1 MGIRSKGGFYGWA
14 MVALLFVVYFITG
27 GFGQY
32 GVAVVNGLMCK
43 ELGISRASL
52 GLGMSAFALFQG
64 FAAPLIAKS
73 INSKGIKFTIALGSF
88 GFAIIALIMATVVH
102 TVAAYTVVFGV
113 LGGGLLAT
121 ASTVPAQASLNLWFK
136 KRRALAIAI
145 VMLSA
150 GLGGFVI
157 SPMVVKVVN
166 ATTHSY
172 TAGWYLI
179 MIGFALAGILTLI
192 FGVNK
197 PQDLGQ
203 VPDGAYVEKEEKK
216 KESRVYK
223 VKKAIDIKVILR
235 HPSMWWM
242 TLASSCFFFCF
253 SMINTHAVIHLSESG
268 GLSLAQAALAYG
280 IMPFLSIGGRVVI
293 GLVGDI
299 VEPRHLWSG
308 AIICYVIGIY
318 FLMTSSTYATAIA
331 FAAFVGIGWGAN
343 MVCFPAVIGNYYG
356 GESYS
361 SVMAYMFP
369 IKQIA
374 NAISPVMAGAIYDA
388 TGSYSIA
395 FMIGIGVCVISFIG
409 LQFVRPIKTD
419 DNTAIAA

>member
-1 MGIRSKGGFYGWA
+1 MGIKSKGGFYGWA

-32 GVAVVNGLMCK
+32 GVAVVNGLMTK
-43 ELGISRASL
+43 QLGISRASL

-88 GFAIIALIMATVVH
+88 GFAVIALLMATVVH
-102 TVAAYTVVFGV
+102 TVTAYTIVFGV

-121 ASTVPAQASLNLWFK
+121 ASTVPTQASLNLWFK

-157 SPMVVKVVN
+157 SPMVVKIVN
-166 ATTHSY
+166 ATTKSY

-203 VPDGAYVEKEEKK
+203 VPDGAYVEKENKK

-223 VKKAIDIKVILR
+223 VTEALDMKVVLR

-242 TLASSCFFFCF
+242 TLASSCFFFCY
-253 SMINTHAVIHLSESG
+253 SMINTHAIIHLNESG
-268 GLSLAQAALAYG
+268 HLTMAQAALAYG
-280 IMPFLSIGGRVVI
+280 FMPFLSIAGRVVI

-299 VEPRHLWSG
+299 IEPRNLWSA
-308 AIICYVIGIY
+308 AIVCYIIGIY
-318 FLMTSSTYATAIA
+318 FLMTSSSYATAIA

-356 GESYS
+356 GENYS
-361 SVMAYMFP
+361 NVMAYMFP
-369 IKQIA
+369 IKQVA

-388 TGSYSIA
+388 TGSYTIA
-395 FMIGIGVCVISFIG
+395 FSIGIAVCVVSLIG
-409 LQFVRPIKTD
+409 LQFVRPIKMDT
-419 DNTAIAA
+419 DNTIAA